1 MRSPIKIEVWNDSI
15 VYTDF
20 LDAFAF
26 VESVLEVYQAKFV
39 EEIKVQ
45 LHFGRKITIMVV
57 FTPKLIKVVSFIK
70 LTENQ
75 DAFVIKI

>member
-1 MRSPIKIEVWNDSI
+1 MRSTTKIEVWKDSI
-15 VYTDF
+15 VHTDF

-39 EEIKVQ
+39 EEIRVQ

-57 FTPKLIKVVSFIK
+57 FTP
-70 LTENQ
+70 
-75 DAFVIKI
+75 